1 MNLTFDRK
9 VLGAFIL
16 CFLIVVSPFSVSL
29 AGGDVSAIDPTV
41 LPLVVGDI
49 ARLMLVYGSSCPP
62 HVIC

>member
-16 CFLIVVSPFSVSL
+16 CFLVVVSPVSVSL

-41 LPLVVGDI
+41 LPRVCGDI
-49 ARLMLVYGSSCPP
+49 ACLMLVSGSSCPP
-62 HVIC
+62 HVFC